1 MYYKLLFFLKKAG
14 RTTEEYFKVNIMKLS
29 YQVLCLAICIT
40 RRTPMNMTA
49 MKINTQEAPDI
60 TPLRHVE
67 AAQNVDKQVN
77 DKQVNDKQV
86 NAGKNNV
93 LAAKETE
100 NISVKEV
107 EEVLEAFQDLS
118 ETIQTKLSFTVDDSN
133 NEIVVKVFDKESN
146 ELIRQFPSEE
156 MLALQDKMTDL
167 AGFLFSE
174 NV

>member
-1 MYYKLLFFLKKAG
+1 
-14 RTTEEYFKVNIMKLS
+14 
-29 YQVLCLAICIT
+29 
-40 RRTPMNMTA
+40 MTA

-60 TPLRHVE
+60 TPLRPVE
-67 AAQNVDKQVN
+67 APQNVDKQVN
-77 DKQVNDKQV
+77 AQ
-86 NAGKNNV
+86 KNTVQN
-93 LAAKETE
+93 AKETE
-100 NISVKEV
+100 NITTKEV
-107 EEVLEAFQDLS
+107 EEVLEAFKDLS

>member
-1 MYYKLLFFLKKAG
+1 MHLVIF
-14 RTTEEYFKVNIMKLS
+14 
-29 YQVLCLAICIT
+29 IT

-60 TPLRHVE
+60 TPLRPVDPP
-67 AAQNVDKQVN
+67 QNVDKQVN
-77 DKQVNDKQV
+77 AEKKTVQ
-86 NAGKNNV
+86 
-93 LAAKETE
+93 AAKESE
-100 NISVKEV
+100 NITTKEV

-133 NEIVVKVFDKESN
+133 NEIVVKVYDKESN
-146 ELIRQFPSEE
+146 KLIRQFPSEE

>member
-1 MYYKLLFFLKKAG
+1 
-14 RTTEEYFKVNIMKLS
+14 
-29 YQVLCLAICIT
+29 
-40 RRTPMNMTA
+40 MNMTA

-60 TPLRHVE
+60 TPLRPVE
-67 AAQNVDKQVN
+67 APQNVDKQVN
-77 DKQVNDKQV
+77 
-86 NAGKNNV
+86 AEKNTV
-93 LAAKETE
+93 QAAKETE
-100 NISVKEV
+100 KITTKEV

-133 NEIVVKVFDKESN
+133 NEIVVKVYDKESN
-146 ELIRQFPSEE
+146 KLIRQFPSEE

>member
-1 MYYKLLFFLKKAG
+1 
-14 RTTEEYFKVNIMKLS
+14 
-29 YQVLCLAICIT
+29 
-40 RRTPMNMTA
+40 MNMTA

-60 TPLRHVE
+60 TPLRPVE
-67 AAQNVDKQVN
+67 APQNVDKQLSAEK
-77 DKQVNDKQV
+77 D
-86 NAGKNNV
+86 NAR
-93 LAAKETE
+93 AAKETE
-100 NISVKEV
+100 NITAREV

>member
-1 MYYKLLFFLKKAG
+1 
-14 RTTEEYFKVNIMKLS
+14 
-29 YQVLCLAICIT
+29 
-40 RRTPMNMTA
+40 MNMTA

-60 TPLRHVE
+60 TPLRPVE
-67 AAQNVDKQVN
+67 APQNVDKQLSAEK
-77 DKQVNDKQV
+77 D
-86 NAGKNNV
+86 NART
-93 LAAKETE
+93 AKETE
-100 NISVKEV
+100 NITAREV